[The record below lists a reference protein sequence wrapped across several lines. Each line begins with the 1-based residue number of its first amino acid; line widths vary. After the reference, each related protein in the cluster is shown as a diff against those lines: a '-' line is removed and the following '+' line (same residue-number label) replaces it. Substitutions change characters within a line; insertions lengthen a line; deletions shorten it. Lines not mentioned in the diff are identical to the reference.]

1 MFLGAGWTAR
11 KMGAKSGEELV
22 RGLARELGLYVAVE
36 LVEALVAV
44 DGVLAGAE
52 KPDENRIGHY
62 VTSR

>member
-1 MFLGAGWTAR
+1 MFLGAGRTAR
-11 KMGAKSGEELV
+11 KVSSKPGEELV
-22 RGLARELGLYVAVE
+22 SGLAGELGLYVAVE